1 MNMVQQGQVIVLSI
15 DMHKASQYGHL
26 LVLFGI
32 LYVLFNIFF

>member
-1 MNMVQQGQVIVLSI
+1 MNMVLAVLLIVLFI
-15 DMHKASQYGHL
+15 DMHKASRYGHL

>member
-1 MNMVQQGQVIVLSI
+1 MNMVLQGQVIVLFI
-15 DMHKASQYGHL
+15 DMHKASRYGHL